1 MSLRRRATML
11 GRSCYLLL
19 PFLLA
24 AVALAEQPHRYLYAA
39 TPGVRNYLDYGG
51 HGLLVFD
58 IDDQHRFV
66 RRIPTG
72 GLGDDGQPLNV
83 KGICGSA
90 ATGRIY
96 ISTLKHLLCLDV
108 LSDKVL
114 WERQY
119 EGGCDRMAITPDGQ
133 TIYLPTLE
141 QDHWKVIRAEDGTE
155 LTRIV
160 TNSGTHNTVMAPD
173 GKHVYLAG
181 LRSPLLTVADT
192 TSHQIVKQVGPFSDS
207 IRPFTV
213 DGTRSLCF
221 VNVNALLG
229 FEIGDLNTGKMVHRV
244 VVEGYEQGPV
254 KRHGCP
260 SHGIGLTPDGQQL
273 WVSDAAN
280 SCMHVYD
287 VAQLPPTKIATVLVR
302 DQPGWVTFSRDGS
315 LAYPSTGDVI
325 DTKTRQVIA
334 QLTDEEGRAVGSEKM
349 LEVVWE
355 GNRVTYIG
363 DQFGRAG
370 AQP

>member
-1 MSLRRRATML
+1 MFLRRWAVVSR
-11 GRSCYLLL
+11 GFICLLL
-19 PFLLA
+19 LVLLSA
-24 AVALAEQPHRYLYAA
+24 WVQADQPHRYLYVAA
-39 TPGVRNYLDYGG
+39 PGVRNYLEYGG

-58 IDDQHRFV
+58 IENEHRFV

-108 LSDKVL
+108 ANEKVL

-213 DGTRSLCF
+213 DGNRSLCF
-221 VNVNALLG
+221 VNVNGLLG
-229 FEIGDLNTGKMVHRV
+229 FEIGDLKTGKMLHRV

-260 SHGIGLTPDGQQL
+260 SHGIGVTPDGHQL
-273 WVSDAAN
+273 WVADAAN
-280 SCMHVYD
+280 SSMHVYD
-287 VAQLPPTKIATVLVR
+287 VSRLPPTKIASISVR

-355 GNRVTYIG
+355 GDRVTFIG

-370 AQP
+370 AHP